1 MLTKFSE
8 WIKMKESSPATRNKL
23 AVAWGTAVPAS
34 ADVFGHATP
43 PPWQVPKLITTIA
56 GGALNHRNPRHAPI
70 NAAQNTANS
79 PEPGTWWMP
88 R

>member
-8 WIKMKESSPATRNKL
+8 WIKMKESSATRNKL

-43 PPWQVPKLITTIA
+43 PAWQVSKLMKAI
-56 GGALNHRNPRHAPI
+56 GGKKRKKRKKRRTKRKA
-70 NAAQNTANS
+70 S
-79 PEPGTWWMP
+79 
-88 R
+88 

>member
-43 PPWQVPKLITTIA
+43 PPWLGFSDITRHI
-56 GGALNHRNPRHAPI
+56 GGKKKKRKKRRTKSRRTKRH
-70 NAAQNTANS
+70 S
-79 PEPGTWWMP
+79 S
-88 R
+88 

>member
-43 PPWQVPKLITTIA
+43 PPWQVPKLIKAI
-56 GGALNHRNPRHAPI
+56 GGKKKKRKKRRTKRHRTKRH
-70 NAAQNTANS
+70 S
-79 PEPGTWWMP
+79 S
-88 R
+88 

>member
-43 PPWQVPKLITTIA
+43 PAWQVPKLMKAI
-56 GGALNHRNPRHAPI
+56 GGKKHTKRKKRRTKRKA
-70 NAAQNTANS
+70 S
-79 PEPGTWWMP
+79 
-88 R
+88 

>member
-43 PPWQVPKLITTIA
+43 PAWQVSKLIKAI
-56 GGALNHRNPRHAPI
+56 GGKKRKKRTKRKKRRTKRKA
-70 NAAQNTANS
+70 S
-79 PEPGTWWMP
+79 
-88 R
+88 

>member
-8 WIKMKESSPATRNKL
+8 WIKMKESSTARNKL

-43 PPWQVPKLITTIA
+43 PAWQVSKLMKAI
-56 GGALNHRNPRHAPI
+56 GGKKRKKRKKRRTKRKA
-70 NAAQNTANS
+70 S
-79 PEPGTWWMP
+79 
-88 R
+88 

>member
-43 PPWQVPKLITTIA
+43 PAWQVPKLMKAI
-56 GGALNHRNPRHAPI
+56 GGKKRTKRKKRR
-70 NAAQNTANS
+70 TKRKGS
-79 PEPGTWWMP
+79 
-88 R
+88 